1 MFGRTLF
8 PWSSLMKPYTLTSF
22 NASFFGLTT
31 SASTS
36 MHTGNSPSIAF
47 CPGMMGFFPL
57 HNSTGL

>member
-1 MFGRTLF
+1 
-8 PWSSLMKPYTLTSF
+8 MKPYTLTSF